1 MAKKLKRPREIR
13 SIKKAR
19 LEIERQLEELILT
32 RAALRHLLYFLD
44 DLRLDYRR
52 RFAIEEQIWL
62 APRIKR
68 LDEIRKL
75 AGL

>member
-19 LEIERQLEELILT
+19 LEIEWQLEELILT
-32 RAALRHLLYFLD
+32 RAALRQLLYFLD